1 MTLRVWMES
10 LRGCHHVRVYVYL
23 GDVLYATGGAYG
35 AIRSYAYREPTE
47 LPCACTDGVPVL
59 SYGEHWSIPCAE
71 HPVSYTEHYSRM
83 DECIHTLATKRSNVL
98 VDAYGYARGW

>member
-1 MTLRVWMES
+1 VYDTTSVDGEPQRLPPRA
-10 LRGCHHVRVYVYL
+10 CVRIPRRRTVRYRRSN
-23 GDVLYATGGAYG
+23 G

-83 DECIHTLATKRSNVL
+83 DKCMNTLATKRSL
-98 VDAYGYARGW
+98 MT